1 VATEY
6 AALVFK
12 VDSNELA
19 VADRR
24 LEDVEKQSGKTEK
37 ATHGVKDGFDS
48 AAGAARTLSRGI
60 QLVVASMA
68 VREVIKYADAWTNV
82 ENRLRLVTDSTAML
96 ESAQRNLFNIAQDTR
111 QSFESTAQLYQRMAS
126 SADAL
131 GISYDRMLNIT
142 KIVNQTMA
150 ISGASAQESAAAI
163 IQLGQALGSGALR
176 GDEFRSIAEQAPRL
190 RDALVQGLGLDG
202 VGALREL
209 AEQGKLTSEVVITA
223 LESQG
228 YVINSEFGGM
238 EKTVGQATTVMTNSF
253 MKLVGQIN
261 EVTGATG
268 AATEAMGEMSS
279 FLDGISEK
287 DVAQAQSLLAGQ
299 FWFSLARAIRDASG
313 AASDFYWININS
325 GADIDDA
332 ATRIVVLREALA
344 EMYARSSD
352 ATQGTFNFRAQV
364 QFLNSE
370 IERTEEVLRKPL
382 EQLRAFQRLT
392 SGIAINPF
400 TGLPS
405 APLAGL
411 GGDGYASPTV
421 APEAATAEAATA
433 VSTPFDSVG
442 DTQAAV
448 EQSRL
453 DMLAQRDADEL
464 IMANDHAQMLIDVEQ
479 ARIDRIQEMDDE
491 ALASKLDG
499 YSVLHDALEG
509 FGEDASRSMA
519 RVIMHGGDAKDVVTS
534 LAASISQNLIESMIA
549 FGIQQAV
556 TFGQSQA
563 FAAAQTVASGA
574 QAATIGAFW
583 AVPAAM
589 ASLATFGGNAAPAS
603 AGIAATVAVAEGLT
617 VVGGREIG
625 GQVLPNNSYLV
636 GERGPEVITM
646 GSTAGNVSQVP
657 QPQQQGAQAQELV
670 ITQNIHVMDDKGVRA
685 VLGEQK
691 DFIEGLVRN
700 VLGERGVVIA

>member
-1 VATEY
+1 MATEY